1 MKDRN
6 NRSGYFLV
14 LFFFFALPQVDCFH
28 LVDCAGVGAGRLADR
43 RDLRPHRPP
52 ARHRRGYNRGRGVR
66 NRLEPS
72 DRAGRGADRPWISSR
87 PDDVLALHARGLSRQ
102 RRWRPPRPDLHLGRA
117 LVHLLRGGDR
127 RPGDRLSPDEGLW
140 SANAFPSERLCA
152 PGHRGARPLGGFGQ
166 AATSRDE
173 TRLGVSNPTLG
184 APTGDVA
191 IGADSGLIL
200 HLISAPRNPLISSPS
215 IFGAKILTSARAV
228 RPHTVRRLVYLA
240 MLIH

>member
-28 LVDCAGVGAGRLADR
+28 LVDCAGVGAGRLADSR
-43 RDLRPHRPP
+43 NLRP
-52 ARHRRGYNRGRGVR
+52 RRTTRLVIAAVTMAGAVVR

-72 DRAGRGADRPWISSR
+72 DRAGRGADRPWISRR

-102 RRWRPPRPDLHLGRA
+102 RRWGSLQPDLHLGRA

-173 TRLGVSNPTLG
+173 TRLRVKIVHLAP
-184 APTGDVA
+184 PTGDVA
-191 IGADSGLIL
+191 IGAGRGLIVQL
-200 HLISAPRNPLISSPS
+200 C
-215 IFGAKILTSARAV
+215 T
-228 RPHTVRRLVYLA
+228 
-240 MLIH
+240 